1 MNSTYIWIVFP
12 GIMAVILLL
21 LMRWK
26 SLVAILAAA
35 TSVFLAV
42 LAAWLPAQEQLVLW
56 RWVLPFSDTFIIFGR
71 RMVLSAGDRPAL
83 IVIYL
88 TAALWFGAVPIARP
102 TRLFV
107 PLGLAIVA
115 LFTAAIAVEPFLFAA
130 VIIEIA
136 VLISIPFLS
145 PPGKRS
151 GRGVLR
157 YLSFQ
162 TLGMPFILISGF
174 LFTGFEV
181 GPGAPEF
188 VAIAIALLAIGF
200 ALLLAVFPFHTWIP
214 MLAEESHPYP
224 TAFIFLLLPIAVL
237 ILGLGFLDSFVWMK
251 DNPNTILL
259 IQVIGAVMVVT
270 AGIWAAVE
278 RNLSRMI
285 GYAVILD
292 IGFSLLAIGLAMGND
307 SARYR
312 VLFFAGL
319 VPRGLSLGV
328 FALALSALIGRIPS
342 FDIDNLRGLGKK
354 YPMISTSIV
363 VSLFCLAGMPLLAS
377 FPLKLGVIEGLS
389 SSFPA
394 ISLWVI
400 LGSFGLVI
408 GVIRMLISMVSDGSD
423 TEDGIPEPRLLIIF
437 LAIGVGL
444 LLLIGLLPNLFLQ
457 LSTSFPAAFG
467 ALVISLML

>member
-1 MNSTYIWIVFP
+1 
-12 GIMAVILLL
+12 MALILML

-26 SLVAILAAA
+26 TLVAILAAA
-35 TSVFLAV
+35 TSVFLAG

-56 RWVLPFSDTFIIFGR
+56 RWVVPFSDTFVIFGR

-83 IVIYL
+83 IIIYL
-88 TAALWFGAVPIARP
+88 TAALWFAAIPLARP
-102 TRLFV
+102 TRLFA

-130 VIIEIA
+130 IFIEIA
-136 VLISIPFLS
+136 VLVSIPILS
-145 PPGKRS
+145 PPGERP

-162 TLGMPFILISGF
+162 TLGLPFILISGY
-174 LFTGFEV
+174 LFTGFEI
-181 GPGAPEF
+181 GPGDPEI

-224 TAFIFLLLPIAVL
+224 TAFVFLLLPIAVL
-237 ILGLGFLDSFVWMK
+237 IFGLGFMDSFVWMK
-251 DNPNTILL
+251 DSPNTILL

-270 AGIWAAVE
+270 GGIWAAVE

-285 GYAVILD
+285 GFAILLD
-292 IGFSLLAIGLAMGND
+292 IGFSLLAIGLAIGTG
-307 SARYR
+307 SATYR
-312 VLFFAGL
+312 ILFFAAL

-328 FALALSALIGRIPS
+328 FALAMSALIGRISS
-342 FDIDNLRGLGKK
+342 FDVNGIRGLGKK
-354 YPMISTSIV
+354 YPMISLSLIA
-363 VSLFCLAGMPLLAS
+363 SLFCLAGMPLLAG

-389 SSFPA
+389 AQVPA
-394 ISLWVI
+394 ISIWVI
-400 LGSFGLVI
+400 LGSFGLII
-408 GVIRMLISMVSDGSD
+408 GVIRMLISMVSDGID
-423 TEDGIPEPRLLIIF
+423 TEESSPEPRSLIIF

-444 LLLIGLLPNLFLQ
+444 LFLIGLLPNIFLK
-457 LSTSFPAAFG
+457 LATSFPDAFG
-467 ALVISLML
+467 ALG